1 MLELFEINFY
11 RIVLLAIGMC
21 WNGGFGNACFI
32 DVYNPK
38 SAHTISIKFISSDW
52 YLEALFSS
60 FHIIKDLCIPNLL
73 AADFMLPVD
82 LCQLLRSQLLPG
94 EFLHELCCSRFK
106 TKANL

>member
-21 WNGGFGNACFI
+21 GNGRFGNACFI

-38 SAHTISIKFISSDW
+38 SAHTIIAKFISSDW

-60 FHIIKDLCIPNLL
+60 FYITKDLRIPNLL
-73 AADFMLPVD
+73 AAVFMFPVD
-82 LCQLLRSQLLPG
+82 LCQLLRSQLLTG
-94 EFLHELCCSRFK
+94 EFLHELCCSHFK